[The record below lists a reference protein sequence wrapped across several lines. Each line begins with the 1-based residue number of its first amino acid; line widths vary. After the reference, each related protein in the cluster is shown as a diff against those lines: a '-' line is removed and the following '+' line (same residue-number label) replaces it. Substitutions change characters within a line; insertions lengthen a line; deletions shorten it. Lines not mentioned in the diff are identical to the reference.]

1 MNAFM
6 AYKNLTVVDFENIHD
21 HGLYLISGPT
31 GSGKTTLFDAMTFAL
46 YGEASG
52 SHRQASYFRSDFAD
66 AKEDTYVELV
76 FELHQHRYTVKRSPT
91 YYREGYKT
99 PKMAQAYFDDGQQI
113 IEGIKEVNAKIKEL
127 LGVDVRQFKQIVMIA
142 QGEFTKLIYAS
153 SEERE
158 RVLRH
163 VFHSEP
169 LVVFENLLKDKV
181 KHYKDEFMMSSQDL
195 SSRFSMLQLSSD
207 FIQQHQEFHPS
218 YIQDAQIE
226 NQKIN
231 EQLDLDKHNYHKAK
245 NEYDKFS
252 QQYYQKQEHNQQL
265 LELDEVMKQYHQL
278 QAQKEKMLLLE
289 KDFEKIEHIKN
300 HQSCIHQ
307 YKQSQTSYQQAC
319 IQKQEIE
326 HKLSSLQQ
334 QFSLLKEEYQ
344 KLDEDKHQKDQLF
357 IDIENTK
364 KALEQYQLYQKQR
377 TTFQQQQKQYQ
388 ALQNDY
394 HDLQLRYEKMENRIG
409 RDQDNVNRLPRL
421 ELELE
426 QNEKN
431 VKEINQKRVMIHELS
446 QFYDEWKSLQDHH
459 YDLSVI
465 YQQKQAEYEKIL
477 QRYRHEDELFR
488 RQQAGIL
495 ASHLKDNE
503 PCPVCGSTHHPH
515 LAKLE
520 KQVLSSHEL
529 EQLSQQVEA
538 KNIEQ
543 QEAYQ
548 EVYQQNE
555 RVTTMQTR
563 IEMLKKQLNIQEE
576 LSKEVF
582 IHLLSDIVQVIE
594 EQEKTYQKKYND
606 VIYLKK
612 IQRSLEQD
620 TLLLKQ
626 QNQYL
631 QDMQQQLID
640 KEKNMSLLQQQYLQ
654 LEKDYHFD
662 QNQDISSVLTQQQK
676 DFKQL
681 EKHIETIE
689 NQYHQCQE
697 NLSVYTHQFTQITQQ
712 LQLLNEEKDKAQLLY
727 QQFIQECFK
736 DEKQYLYYQE
746 HMQDIES
753 QKQIYQ
759 NYFIQL
765 EALEKQKTLLEEKT
779 KDYQLCDLVQEK
791 QQLDDLLIKRD
802 QAYTKYHETLYV
814 FQQNDKILKQLEK
827 DYLNNQDIFEK
838 YTLYQDLYDQTVGKN
853 PLRMSF
859 ERYVLSTYFEQILE
873 YANIEL
879 MKMTQGRFALYRKK
893 DVKGVK
899 QQGLDLSV
907 LDYETG
913 MMRDIQ
919 SLSGGE
925 SFKAALSLALGL
937 SSMIQNYAGGIE
949 LNTLFIDE
957 GFGTLDHESI
967 DQALSVLMELKND
980 HKTIGIISHVD
991 ELKERIETQIIVE
1004 KTNQGSTLHIE
1015 RE

>member
-1 MNAFM
+1 M

-52 SHRQASYFRSDFAD
+52 SHRQTSYFRSDFAD
-66 AKEDTYVELV
+66 AKEETYVELT

-181 KHYKDEFMMSSQDL
+181 KYYKDEFMMSSQDL

-265 LELDEVMKQYHQL
+265 LELEEVMKQYHQL

-319 IQKQEIE
+319 FQKQEVE

-334 QFSLLKEEYQ
+334 QFTLLKKEYQ

-357 IDIENTK
+357 IDIDNTK

-377 TTFQQQQKQYQ
+377 TIYQQQQKQYQ

-515 LAKLE
+515 LAELE
-520 KQVLSSHEL
+520 KQVLSSREL

-538 KNIEQ
+538 KNSEQ

-662 QNQDISSVLTQQQK
+662 QHQDISSVLTQQQK
-676 DFKQL
+676 DLKQL

-712 LQLLNEEKDKAQLLY
+712 LQLLDKEK
-727 QQFIQECFK
+727 
-736 DEKQYLYYQE
+736 
-746 HMQDIES
+746 
-753 QKQIYQ
+753 
-759 NYFIQL
+759 
-765 EALEKQKTLLEEKT
+765 KT
-779 KDYQLCDLVQEK
+779 KLNYYISSL
-791 QQLDDLLIKRD
+791 
-802 QAYTKYHETLYV
+802 
-814 FQQNDKILKQLEK
+814 FKIVLKMK
-827 DYLNNQDIFEK
+827 NNISII
-838 YTLYQDLYDQTVGKN
+838 
-853 PLRMSF
+853 R
-859 ERYVLSTYFEQILE
+859 
-873 YANIEL
+873 NI
-879 MKMTQGRFALYRKK
+879 
-893 DVKGVK
+893 
-899 QQGLDLSV
+899 
-907 LDYETG
+907 
-913 MMRDIQ
+913 
-919 SLSGGE
+919 
-925 SFKAALSLALGL
+925 
-937 SSMIQNYAGGIE
+937 
-949 LNTLFIDE
+949 
-957 GFGTLDHESI
+957 
-967 DQALSVLMELKND
+967 
-980 HKTIGIISHVD
+980 
-991 ELKERIETQIIVE
+991 
-1004 KTNQGSTLHIE
+1004 
-1015 RE
+1015 